1 MSGKTPQLLKWFS
14 TSQWNKYEHE
24 LLVKNIMD
32 YIKMY
37 QQLAESEQE
46 ENVDLALENVNKI
59 AESSLKGE
67 TPKNLKKSL
76 LMMIS

>member
-1 MSGKTPQLLKWFS
+1 
-14 TSQWNKYEHE
+14 
-24 LLVKNIMD
+24 
-32 YIKMY
+32 MY

-76 LMMIS
+76 LMMISKNNHVALSSD

>member
-1 MSGKTPQLLKWFS
+1 
-14 TSQWNKYEHE
+14 
-24 LLVKNIMD
+24 MD

-76 LMMIS
+76 LMMISKNNHVALSSD